1 MKKIILSFLIAA
13 MPMIGL
19 FAQMTKGYVKIEI
32 TEATSDNEQM
42 AMGLEMMKGSET
54 EYFFDA
60 ENYVTK
66 MNMMGGMVSMENHIN
81 VKTKK
86 MDMLMDAM
94 GNKMWIDSN
103 MDEAKAQGQG
113 QLTNADVDIK
123 YDKADTKVI
132 QGMKAYKFS
141 MKVPNPQ
148 MPMDIEGY
156 ITEEISSEGNLI
168 QGMENV
174 KFAGFPLEF
183 TLKNQMMTLKMEAT
197 EVKKDVDAS
206 VFDLKTDGYKK
217 MTLKEFQAAMGGMG
231 GGMGF

>member
-1 MKKIILSFLIAA
+1 MKKTILSFLIAA